1 MHLNNEFMINEHY
14 DIVANVM
21 TPAQEQGCAEYSDKV
36 NTLQTLVSLRQIRK
50 CSVSSRQYIDVNIT
64 IEREVH

>member
-1 MHLNNEFMINEHY
+1 MHLSNEFMINEHY

-21 TPAQEQGCAEYSDKV
+21 PAQEQGCAEYSDKV
-36 NTLQTLVSLRQIRK
+36 NTSQTLVSLRQIRK
-50 CSVSSRQYIDVNIT
+50 CSISSRQYIDVNIT